1 MVEGPSAD
9 AQPDIGVLL
18 PYKRNI
24 RFFTDGNPT
33 ALFIIVFNKGI
44 AVIFPV
50 SVHIDDPASGAGVPI
65 TTGLK
70 RSCSVHAR
78 LREKIPQALR
88 GEDDFFH
95 EPEGL
100 GLACT
105 GRTRITFACGYGDSA
120 TVCSFFPICFYSVR
134 LQPFIWPFQKEM
146 LSLQVR

>member
-1 MVEGPSAD
+1 MQGF
-9 AQPDIGVLL
+9 G
-18 PYKRNI
+18 
-24 RFFTDGNPT
+24 
-33 ALFIIVFNKGI
+33 
-44 AVIFPV
+44 
-50 SVHIDDPASGAGVPI
+50 
-65 TTGLK
+65 
-70 RSCSVHAR
+70 
-78 LREKIPQALR
+78 EKIPQALR

-120 TVCSFFPICFYSVR
+120 TVCLFFPICFYSVR

>member
-1 MVEGPSAD
+1 M
-9 AQPDIGVLL
+9 
-18 PYKRNI
+18 
-24 RFFTDGNPT
+24 
-33 ALFIIVFNKGI
+33 
-44 AVIFPV
+44 
-50 SVHIDDPASGAGVPI
+50 

-120 TVCSFFPICFYSVR
+120 YGMLVFPDMFLFRKIAAVYMAFSERNVIFAR
-134 LQPFIWPFQKEM
+134 EIK
-146 LSLQVR
+146 S